1 MPYKP
6 SLLTALY
13 SDYEDA
19 ARKYM
24 EARNV
29 DAYTAEQFLV
39 RMKMIGKN
47 IKYTHQMM
55 DGTMGKI
62 PMQGN
67 RADQATAYLPYS
79 QNV

>member
-24 EARNV
+24 ASRDVNSE
-29 DAYTAEQFLV
+29 TAEHFLH
-39 RMKMIGKN
+39 RMKMIGCN
-47 IKYTHQMM
+47 IEYTRHMM
-55 DGTMGKI
+55 DGALGKTSMGAGI
-62 PMQGN
+62 
-67 RADQATAYLPYS
+67 
-79 QNV
+79 